1 MRPLDKNNLHE
12 EWIEEIKNRVNSIE
26 TELPADGFG
35 AVMNSIRRRKRAKVI
50 KLISYCAAAAI
61 ILLLLPTIYINRE
74 IVGNFKAN
82 GNTDVIAVVKKPS
95 APYYIVQNSLTEQN
109 TKNAAGNGYITSA
122 NNVHYGIDEEVTT
135 NSTTAE
141 NIDKKIET
149 TDNSALENRATEK
162 STSAEKA
169 VTEVALTENTE
180 AESMAM
186 ESTVIENSAESNV
199 QKEKSNVDVAKN
211 AVNLTFSDQKEWDK
225 AVAENGRKGRN
236 RKIYREE
243 KGVSIALNAGNAAGG
258 GMFLDS
264 GYYDDIKSLQ
274 DMESSPNFLYDINQ
288 GVNRVENKDLAKFDK
303 GAFSTTEKNVSHVMG
318 VRENKIDL
326 RGGSYN
332 HKLPLKFGVTVAV
345 KVSKNLYFETGLSY
359 SYLRSD
365 IKKNDEK
372 ISQKLHYIGV
382 PVNLNWYF
390 VNGKVAGLYLGAGCN
405 INKCISASIGHES
418 FGIGRF
424 ESSLNLQAG
433 FLGKLSRNVGI
444 FVQPGVSFML
454 SDNEELSKFNNFTVQ
469 NYYSDKYFS
478 VTFDAGLRFSF

>member
-95 APYYIVQNSLTEQN
+95 APYYIVQNSQTEQN
-109 TKNAAGNGYITSA
+109 TKDAAGNGD
-122 NNVHYGIDEEVTT
+122 V
-135 NSTTAE
+135 AE

-303 GAFSTTEKNVSHVMG
+303 GAFSTTEKNVSHATG

-469 NYYSDKYFS
+469 NYYSDKDFS

>member
-1 MRPLDKNNLHE
+1 MKPLDKNNLHE
-12 EWIEEIKNRVNSIE
+12 EWIEEIKNKVNSIE

-35 AVMNSIRRRKRAKVI
+35 AVMNSIMRRKRAKVI

-61 ILLLLPTIYINRE
+61 VLLLLPTIYINRE
-74 IVGNFKAN
+74 FVGNFKAN
-82 GNTDVIAVVKKPS
+82 SSTDMIAVVKKTS
-95 APYYIVQNSLTEQN
+95 APYYIAQNSLPGQR
-109 TKNAAGNGYITSA
+109 TKNVADNGYKE
-122 NNVHYGIDEEVTT
+122 VEVT
-135 NSTTAE
+135 
-141 NIDKKIET
+141 
-149 TDNSALENRATEK
+149 DNPALENAVTEK
-162 STSAEKA
+162 SASAENA
-169 VTEVALTENTE
+169 ITEVALTENTKT
-180 AESMAM
+180 ESIAM
-186 ESTVIENSAESNV
+186 ESTVIENSAEE
-199 QKEKSNVDVAKN
+199 EKSNADVVN
-211 AVNLTFSDQKEWDK
+211 NVVNLTFSDQKEWDK
-225 AVAENGRKGRN
+225 AVAENGRKGRKG
-236 RKIYREE
+236 KIYREE

-258 GMFLDS
+258 GMFLES
-264 GYYDDIKSLQ
+264 GYDDDIKSLQ

-288 GVNRVENKDLAKFDK
+288 GVNRVENKDLGKFDK
-303 GAFSTTEKNVSHVMG
+303 GAFSTTEKNLSHVTG
-318 VRENKIDL
+318 IRENKIDL

-365 IKKNDEK
+365 IKKNNEK

-390 VNGKVAGLYLGAGCN
+390 VNGKAAGLYLGAGCN

-418 FGIGRF
+418 FGIGQF

-454 SDNEELSKFNNFTVQ
+454 SDNEELTKFNNFTVQ
-469 NYYSDKYFS
+469 NYYSDKDFS

>member
-50 KLISYCAAAAI
+50 KLISFCAAAAI

-74 IVGNFKAN
+74 FVGNFKAN

-95 APYYIVQNSLTEQN
+95 APYYIAQNSRPEQN
-109 TKNAAGNGYITSA
+109 TKDAAGNGDVA
-122 NNVHYGIDEEVTT
+122 D
-135 NSTTAE
+135 
-141 NIDKKIET
+141 NIDKEIDVA
-149 TDNSALENRATEK
+149 DNSALENTVTEK
-162 STSAEKA
+162 SRSAENIA
-169 VTEVALTENTE
+169 TENILTENIGTE
-180 AESMAM
+180 SIAVENA
-186 ESTVIENSAESNV
+186 VAENSAESNV

-264 GYYDDIKSLQ
+264 GYDDDIKNLQ
-274 DMESSPNFLYDINQ
+274 DMVPAQTFLYDINQ
-288 GVNRVENKDLAKFDK
+288 GVNRVENKDLGKLENS
-303 GAFSTTEKNVSHVMG
+303 AFSTTEKNLSHVTG
-318 VRENKIDL
+318 IRENKINL

-332 HKLPLKFGVTVAV
+332 HKLPLKFGVSVAV

-382 PVNLNWYF
+382 PLNLNWYF
-390 VNGKVAGLYLGAGCN
+390 INGKAAGLYIGAGCN
-405 INKCISASIGHES
+405 INKCVSASIGHES
-418 FGIGRF
+418 FGIGKF

-469 NYYSDKYFS
+469 NYYSDKDFS

>member
-12 EWIEEIKNRVNSIE
+12 EWIEEIKNMVNSIE

-50 KLISYCAAAAI
+50 KLISFCAAAAI

-74 IVGNFKAN
+74 FVGNFKAN

-95 APYYIVQNSLTEQN
+95 APYYIAQNSRTEQN
-109 TKNAAGNGYITSA
+109 TKDAAGNGDVA
-122 NNVHYGIDEEVTT
+122 D
-135 NSTTAE
+135 
-141 NIDKKIET
+141 NIDKEIDVA
-149 TDNSALENRATEK
+149 DNSALENTVTEK

-180 AESMAM
+180 AESMVM

-264 GYYDDIKSLQ
+264 GYYDDIKGLQ

-469 NYYSDKYFS
+469 NYYSDKDFS

>member
-26 TELPADGFG
+26 PELPADGFG

-50 KLISYCAAAAI
+50 KLISFCAAAAI

-74 IVGNFKAN
+74 FVGNFKAN

-95 APYYIVQNSLTEQN
+95 APYYITQNSRTEQN
-109 TKNAAGNGYITSA
+109 TKDAAGNGD
-122 NNVHYGIDEEVTT
+122 V
-135 NSTTAE
+135 AE

-303 GAFSTTEKNVSHVMG
+303 GASSTTEKNVSHATG

-469 NYYSDKYFS
+469 NYYSDKDFS

>member
-50 KLISYCAAAAI
+50 KLISFCAAAAI

-74 IVGNFKAN
+74 FVGNFKAN

-95 APYYIVQNSLTEQN
+95 APYYIAQNSRTEQN
-109 TKNAAGNGYITSA
+109 TKDAAGNGYITSA

-180 AESMAM
+180 AESMVM

-199 QKEKSNVDVAKN
+199 QREKSNVAKN
-211 AVNLTFSDQKEWDK
+211 VVNLTFSDQEEWDK
-225 AVAENGRKGRN
+225 AEAESSRKGRK

-243 KGVSIALNAGNAAGG
+243 KGVSIALNAGNATGG

-264 GYYDDIKSLQ
+264 GYDDDIKNLQ
-274 DMESSPNFLYDINQ
+274 DMVPAQTFLYDINQ
-288 GVNRVENKDLAKFDK
+288 GVNRVENKDLGKLENS
-303 GAFSTTEKNVSHVMG
+303 AFSTTEKNLSHVTG
-318 VRENKIDL
+318 IRENKINL

-332 HKLPLKFGVTVAV
+332 HKLPLKFGVSVAV

-382 PVNLNWYF
+382 PLNLNWYF
-390 VNGKVAGLYLGAGCN
+390 INGKAAGLYIGAGCN
-405 INKCISASIGHES
+405 INKCVSASIGHES
-418 FGIGRF
+418 FGIGKF

-469 NYYSDKYFS
+469 NYYSDKDFS

>member
-12 EWIEEIKNRVNSIE
+12 EWIEEIKNMVNSIE

-50 KLISYCAAAAI
+50 KLISFCAAAAI

-74 IVGNFKAN
+74 FVGNFKAN

-95 APYYIVQNSLTEQN
+95 APYYIAQNSLTEQN
-109 TKNAAGNGYITSA
+109 TKDAAGNGDVA
-122 NNVHYGIDEEVTT
+122 D
-135 NSTTAE
+135 
-141 NIDKKIET
+141 NIDKEIDVA
-149 TDNSALENRATEK
+149 DNSALENTVTEK

-180 AESMAM
+180 AESMVM

-264 GYYDDIKSLQ
+264 GYYDDIKGLQ

-469 NYYSDKYFS
+469 NYYSDKDFS